1 MPKFQVDI
9 PHSLP
14 PDDVKKRLSGAT
26 HKIESAYGAT
36 CTWKNERQLSV
47 ARKGFDAL
55 VSIEDSRVHV
65 DMNLGFL
72 LVPMAGAIKNGL
84 TKELSSLL
92 GAVGPVASS

>member
-14 PDDVKKRLSGAT
+14 AEDVKTRLSGAT
-26 HKIESAYGAT
+26 AKIESAYGAT
-36 CTWKNERQLSV
+36 CTWTGDRQLTV

-55 VSIEDSRVHV
+55 VNIENDRVHV

-72 LVPMAGAIKNGL
+72 LVPLAGAIKTGL

-92 GAVGPVASS
+92 GSQPVEV